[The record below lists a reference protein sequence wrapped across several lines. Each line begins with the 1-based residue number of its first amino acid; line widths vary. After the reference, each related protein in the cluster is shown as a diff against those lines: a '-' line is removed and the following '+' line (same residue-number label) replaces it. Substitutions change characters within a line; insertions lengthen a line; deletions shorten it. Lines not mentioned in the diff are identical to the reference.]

1 MRKNKQKYKN
11 IYVIQFRNIVQRYV
25 QGIIK
30 AQSKYIQSKKIC
42 FSLGNQKKFLNIVL
56 SRLHSS

>member
-30 AQSKYIQSKKIC
+30 AQSKYIQSKNIC